1 MTANYTGETTLNFNM
16 IGPNERE
23 LHVTGNCKLVS
34 GTRARKKDPLSRINS
49 IKHPDMKI
57 RTKAAHNRQE
67 N

>member
-1 MTANYTGETTLNFNM
+1 M

-23 LHVTGNCKLVS
+23 LHVTGNCKPVS

>member
-1 MTANYTGETTLNFNM
+1 MTANYTGETTLNSNM

-57 RTKAAHNRQE
+57 RTKAARNRQE